1 MNELKWNKCIFHSSD
16 EININLKITLRCLS
30 GLWMHVA
37 LNILY
42 KINSKFS
49 CEGQNII
56 FV

>member
-1 MNELKWNKCIFHSSD
+1 MEQMYFNSSD
-16 EININLKITLRCLS
+16 EININLKITLCYLS

-37 LNILY
+37 LNILH
-42 KINSKFS
+42 KINNKFS